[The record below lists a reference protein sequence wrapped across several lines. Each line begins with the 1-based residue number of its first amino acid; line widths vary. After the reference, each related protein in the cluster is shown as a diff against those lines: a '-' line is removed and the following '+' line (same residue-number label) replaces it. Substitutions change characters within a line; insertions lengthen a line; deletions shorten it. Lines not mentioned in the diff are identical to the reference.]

1 MALILFASSMFGI
14 MSALRTINHFRT
26 RAVISSQHLTKIGTG
41 SCALV
46 IGALFLFARDPICGI
61 FAVSGVIF
69 AQFFSLWIIEH
80 IATENLKREV
90 PGFLDRWIL
99 NMKLGSALS
108 AARTAALQEL
118 NARARA
124 LIEPLFVNSDSRAK
138 SHLIL
143 DEKLLPELLELS
155 HSPHSALARLEN
167 ARAWMRKSDAFRRK
181 SGQATRQTM
190 IQAIVLLILLFA
202 LAVFTVQRHGWR
214 RNSDLIFGSFV
225 LSGLGIFTMHHL
237 SRKKRWKI

>member
-14 MSALRTINHFRT
+14 MSALRTINYFRT

-41 SCALV
+41 SCAL
-46 IGALFLFARDPICGI
+46 IIAALFFCARDPFYSFFSVG
-61 FAVSGVIF
+61 AVIF
-69 AQFFSLWIIEH
+69 IQFFSLWILERAAI
-80 IATENLKREV
+80 ENLKREV

-99 NMKLGSALS
+99 NMKLGQAMS

-118 NARARA
+118 NGRART
-124 LIEPLFVNSDSRAK
+124 LIEPMFLNSDSRAK

-155 HSPHSALARLEN
+155 HSPHSALSRLEN
-167 ARAWMRKSDAFRRK
+167 AREWMRNSDAFRRK

-202 LAVFTVQRHGWR
+202 LAVFTVHRHGWR